1 VALSEAVMQTLQ
13 TFMVIAA
20 ETLRALLAAWPLS
33 LVAFGVAAV
42 AFVIGGGASS
52 SRWPGRRM
60 LISSIYILPLVVM
73 LIGALLAYDGPRATT
88 YEPPTAWKGLVLWLP
103 VLICVV
109 CVAALTVRTPGAR
122 IRSLALAAAGV
133 WLTLCATIVA
143 GMAIAGVG
151 A

>member
-13 TFMVIAA
+13 TFQVIAA

-42 AFVIGGGASS
+42 GFVIGGGANSI
-52 SRWPGRRM
+52 RWPARRV
-60 LISSIYILPLVVM
+60 LISAIYVLPLVVM
-73 LIGALLAYDGPRATT
+73 LIGALLAYDGPRATM
-88 YEPPTAWKGLVLWLP
+88 YEPPRAWKGLVLWLP
-103 VLICVV
+103 VLSGVV
-109 CVAALTVRTPGAR
+109 CVAALAIRTPGAR
-122 IRSLALAAAGV
+122 LRSLALAAPAV